1 MPLLPAMTPSGAGDF
16 DVPSATRVRM
26 EGKAVLATGPG
37 YSLRIRLDGCTVVE
51 LLRVTTTRNVIVGGR
66 VPLEKGEGAIATAA
80 GWRSG
85 GGFVRIGSPFTR
97 LATRVEAGSD
107 RYRTAALRAR
117 VRLAAGR
124 TLRVERGAAC

>member
-1 MPLLPAMTPSGAGDF
+1 MTPSGAGDF

-66 VPLEKGEGAIATAA
+66 VPLEKGEGAIATAT